1 MSEHHIKKLL
11 ILRHAKAAWPLGVD
25 DHERP
30 LAQRGHNEA
39 PLIGRWMVEQG
50 HIPDFILCSSALRTR
65 QTCTWICNELGDK
78 APTPMLSDGIYE
90 ASATQVLSEI
100 NQLPDTIT
108 SLLVISHM
116 PAVQNLAM
124 RLASV
129 ESDEESVMDMAT
141 HYPTSG
147 LTVFEHEKS
156 WAELDGR
163 DAKLTRF
170 VVCR

>member
-90 ASATQVLSEI
+90 AS
-100 NQLPDTIT
+100 
-108 SLLVISHM
+108 
-116 PAVQNLAM
+116 
-124 RLASV
+124 
-129 ESDEESVMDMAT
+129 
-141 HYPTSG
+141 
-147 LTVFEHEKS
+147 
-156 WAELDGR
+156 
-163 DAKLTRF
+163 DAAGSAG
-170 VVCR
+170 